1 MNDKIQKKI
10 KAAIPYI
17 VIILVSLLSELFL
30 FNYKHWQTIGYKGS
44 NPEVHFYGISK
55 DNDVYTVD
63 DGDRYLE
70 ITDINGYLKNAL
82 IEIVDIDKEE
92 YDESSYINVG
102 FEATDEGHS
111 LYYGLYSRKIT
122 HKEPRSYYVTFHL
135 YGKAKNLK
143 IKPDVQPG
151 QRLRI
156 KIMTN
161 VKVPIFFYW
170 ERWLFVMVMLLFLYA
185 LRPAS
190 KLHKIEYAALNRN
203 RVLSLVFGVFIINA
217 IAFLWIT
224 KLNGFYQYEPQINHE
239 QYQKLAEAF
248 TQGSLS
254 ILDEPTPELVN
265 MENPYDMAQR
275 SADVGEGNYYF
286 DYAYFNGKYY
296 VYFGVVPAVL
306 IYLPYYL
313 FNGEHIH
320 NHTVCYIGILILLAA
335 ILMLFDVIIRKYYK
349 KCGIGVW
356 LLTFELTIIGSFLIY
371 IAKRPD
377 LYAVPIIFGLDF
389 ALLSMNCFLR
399 SEKKDGSLNNILIT
413 LGSLCA
419 ALIAGCR
426 PQLFLFFILDIL
438 IVRKFAFSKK
448 YLLSVGGRKTI
459 MAVGIPM
466 VAVAATLMVYNFK
479 RFGSPF
485 DFGAY
490 YNLTFND
497 MRNRGNVW
505 DRVPLGIVAYLLRPL
520 ELSPEYPFFKNLQLS
535 SVYMGQTIQ
544 EDTYGGLFMASPFSL
559 LGFLSLIYSKQL
571 KQKKTLWLLSISS
584 MIIALVVIV
593 FDIENAGIV
602 GRYFFDFSL
611 LFMLAA
617 VYTVYSILDI
627 YGNRALLFRTI
638 ILALLGLLVF
648 QVLYQTQIFMLDAGD
663 LLKNDRQ
670 DLFLHYYYLFEFG
683 L

>member
-1 MNDKIQKKI
+1 MNEKVKKI
-10 KAAIPYI
+10 IKSLVPYMA
-17 VIILVSLLSELFL
+17 IILIALLSELFL

-44 NPEVHFYGISK
+44 IPDIHFQGISQ
-55 DNDVYTVD
+55 DNDVYIVD
-63 DGDRYLE
+63 EDDKYLE
-70 ITDINGYLKNAL
+70 IKDINGYLKNAC

-92 YDESSYINVG
+92 YDEPSCINAG
-102 FEATDEGHS
+102 FEASDEGHS
-111 LYYGLYSRKIT
+111 SYYGLYSRKIT
-122 HKEPRSYYVTFHL
+122 YKEPRSYYVTFHL
-135 YGKAKNLK
+135 YGKAKDLK
-143 IKPDVQPG
+143 IKPEVQPG

-156 KIMTN
+156 NIRTN

-170 ERWLFVMVMLLFLYA
+170 ERWLFVMVMLLCLYA

-190 KLHKIEYAALNRN
+190 KLHKIEYTSLNRN
-203 RVLSLVFGVFIINA
+203 RVLSLIFGVFIINA
-217 IAFLWIT
+217 VAFLWIT
-224 KLNGFYQYEPQINHE
+224 GLNGFFQYEPQINHE
-239 QYQKLAEAF
+239 QYQKLVESF

-254 ILDEPTPELVN
+254 ILDEPTPELVD
-265 MENPYDMAQR
+265 MENPYDMTQR
-275 SADVGEGNYYF
+275 SAVVGEGNYYF

-313 FNGEHIH
+313 FNGSHIH

-335 ILMLFDVIIRKYYK
+335 ILMLFDVIIRKYYR

-377 LYAVPIIFGLDF
+377 LYAVPIIYGLDF

-399 SEKKDGSLNNILIT
+399 SEKKDGSLNNVLIT
-413 LGSLCA
+413 LGSLSA
-419 ALIAGCR
+419 ALVAGCR
-426 PQLFLFFILDIL
+426 PQLFLFFILDL
-438 IVRKFAFSKK
+438 IFVRKFAFSKK
-448 YLLSVGGRKTI
+448 YLLSSGGRKSI
-459 MAVGIPM
+459 LAVGIPM
-466 VAVAATLMVYNFK
+466 VIIAAALMLYNFK

-497 MRNRGNVW
+497 MRNRGYVW

-584 MIIALVVIV
+584 MIIALVIIV

-617 VYTVYSILDI
+617 VFTVYSILDI
-627 YGNRALLFRTI
+627 YGNRALLFRTVV
-638 ILALLGLLVF
+638 LALLGLLLF
-648 QVLYQTQIFMLDAGD
+648 QVFYQTQIFMLDAGD
-663 LLKNDRQ
+663 LLRNDRQ
-670 DLFLHYYYLFEFG
+670 DLFWHYYYLFEFG